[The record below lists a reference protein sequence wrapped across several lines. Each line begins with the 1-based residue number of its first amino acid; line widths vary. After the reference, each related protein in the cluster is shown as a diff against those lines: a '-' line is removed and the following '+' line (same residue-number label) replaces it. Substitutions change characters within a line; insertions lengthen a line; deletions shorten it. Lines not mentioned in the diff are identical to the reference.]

1 MSRIRSLPTNRTG
14 TQTVERSFQILK
26 EIAAHNTRGATLP
39 HLAEIFGL
47 HRTTVHRLLQCLVRQ
62 GAIRRDAASRRFFL
76 GPLAVELSIAVR
88 PQLDLKA
95 AFGAAVSRVAE
106 QTGDTTFLIVRSGN
120 DGVCIDRRLGSYPIK
135 TIVVEVGTRR
145 PLGIGAGSLAIFS
158 ALPDADM
165 ERIAYENAQ
174 RLSRY
179 DRTPDSLLRSAKAAR
194 KAGYASAPVYGVEG
208 ATAVGVPIL
217 DPSGTPIAGL
227 SVAAITKRMARPRQ
241 LALVQMFREEA
252 LKMTDLLR
260 DTNVADHG

>member
-1 MSRIRSLPTNRTG
+1 
-14 TQTVERSFQILK
+14 
-26 EIAAHNTRGATLP
+26 
-39 HLAEIFGL
+39 
-47 HRTTVHRLLQCLVRQ
+47 
-62 GAIRRDAASRRFFL
+62 
-76 GPLAVELSIAVR
+76 
-88 PQLDLKA
+88 
-95 AFGAAVSRVAE
+95 
-106 QTGDTTFLIVRSGN
+106 
-120 DGVCIDRRLGSYPIK
+120 
-135 TIVVEVGTRR
+135 
-145 PLGIGAGSLAIFS
+145 
-158 ALPDADM
+158 M

-194 KAGYASAPVYGVEG
+194 KAGYASGPVYGVEG
-208 ATAVGVPIL
+208 VTAVGVPIL